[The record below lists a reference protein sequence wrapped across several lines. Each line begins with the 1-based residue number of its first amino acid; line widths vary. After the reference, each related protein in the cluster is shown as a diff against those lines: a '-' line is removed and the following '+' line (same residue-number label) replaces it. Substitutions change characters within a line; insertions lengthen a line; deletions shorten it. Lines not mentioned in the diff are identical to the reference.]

1 MRTCLSGHILYV
13 CFVYKLLSA
22 LSGLMYRRGYKH
34 LAVHNK
40 VVEFHCTK
48 YFARTTTYWY
58 KYIPGQANRTESGLE
73 SKKYIGNP

>member
-1 MRTCLSGHILYV
+1 
-13 CFVYKLLSA
+13 LSA

-48 YFARTTTYWY
+48 YFARATTYW
-58 KYIPGQANRTESGLE
+58 
-73 SKKYIGNP
+73 